1 MSNRILCAALT
12 GTAVTLTSIGPAL
25 SHEIVGNRVFPAT
38 LTIDD
43 PGVNDELAFPT
54 VSMFKTGDDPS
65 VKQRDISGEFA
76 KRITEDFGVSLSP
89 TYTKLYAPGGPNMM
103 GASGFQNLET
113 HSNIECIKI
122 PNTSLFYRPGLAS
135 NGVAAVPKVSAPSG
149 LRFTHR
155 RFGSGKVS
163 VTCHQA

>member
-25 SHEIVGNRVFPAT
+25 SHEIVGNRFFPAT

-76 KRITEDFGVSLSP
+76 KRITEDFGVSFSP

-103 GASGFQNLET
+103 GANGFQNLET
-113 HSNIECIKI
+113 TFKYRVYKNPEHE
-122 PNTSLFYRPGLAS
+122 LFYRPGLVS
-135 NGVAAVPKVSAPSG
+135 NGVAAAPKVSAPSG
-149 LRFTHR
+149 SRFTHR